1 MWRRLKIWNFLGK
14 ILFLNIFLLRKWV
27 SKIFKATCFGKNLL
41 ISQWLN
47 NLQRKRSTSDAIVSK
62 NSEIFKGR
70 MDGKKIWKGGNF
82 KSVNFYTFYPP
93 PNSANFNQKCVN
105 LSQKVHIW
113 TLFYSWKWKIE
124 GNF

>member
-1 MWRRLKIWNFLGK
+1 MLSKQ
-14 ILFLNIFLLRKWV
+14 NIFLLRKWV

-70 MDGKKIWKGGNF
+70 TGGKKYERGEI
-82 KSVNFYTFYPP
+82 S
-93 PNSANFNQKCVN
+93 
-105 LSQKVHIW
+105 KV
-113 TLFYSWKWKIE
+113 
-124 GNF
+124 